1 MEKRNGK
8 KFERSKNK
16 NKSHQTKEEIHADMI
31 AALTIKGKLSDLGI
45 NDKHEKFM
53 AKYPQ
58 GKITKEEFIENGF
71 EENSCFP
78 PEQLF
83 RVFDED
89 HNGSMDFSEY
99 MLATNCANLTSKED
113 KLAWIFNVFDA
124 GDAGRFIDGFMLV

>member
-1 MEKRNGK
+1 
-8 KFERSKNK
+8 
-16 NKSHQTKEEIHADMI
+16 
-31 AALTIKGKLSDLGI
+31 
-45 NDKHEKFM
+45 M

-71 EENSCFP
+71 ETNGCFP

-89 HNGSMDFSEY
+89 CNGSMDFSEY

-113 KLAWIFNVFDA
+113 KLAWIFNVFDE
-124 GDAGRFIDGFMLV
+124 DAGGFIDAEEVEKIVVSLFKMAGTGVEQEVLYACEKNIQEAIDKDGDGEISKEEML